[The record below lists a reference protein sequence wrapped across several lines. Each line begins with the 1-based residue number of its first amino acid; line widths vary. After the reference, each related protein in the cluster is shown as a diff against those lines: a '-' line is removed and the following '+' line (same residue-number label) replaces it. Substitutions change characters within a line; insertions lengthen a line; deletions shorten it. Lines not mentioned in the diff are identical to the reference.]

1 MHYVHLDGQEK
12 ERERERC
19 VERVANLVKGA
30 GSMRAM

>member
-12 ERERERC
+12 ERERC
-19 VERVANLVKGA
+19 VERVADLVKGA